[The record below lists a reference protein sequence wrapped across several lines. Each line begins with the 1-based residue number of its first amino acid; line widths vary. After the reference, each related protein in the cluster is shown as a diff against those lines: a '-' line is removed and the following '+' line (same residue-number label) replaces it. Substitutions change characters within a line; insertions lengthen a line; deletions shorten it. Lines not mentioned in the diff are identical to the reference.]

1 MLLVG
6 TGEYTTG
13 FGANSGKTDKAAGV
27 VALAMLDLRR
37 RGLVGGI
44 LMSGTSGAKFPAI
57 RAHMRRAIDEAYP
70 GSGFDS
76 ASIRTFPADGA
87 TDAAA
92 YRAALA
98 ALPRGSAVT
107 VFTPDDT
114 HFAIAMDCVRAGHH
128 VLVTKPVVMRLS
140 EHRELAA
147 AAAAAGVLVCVEVHK
162 RWDPIYADARDR
174 LRGLGDFS
182 YLSAFMSQ
190 PKLQLETFRAW
201 AGVSSDISYYL
212 NSHHVDFHEWV
223 MSGGRGRPLRVVGMG
238 ATGVAERQLGRP
250 CEDTISLHV
259 TWQNL
264 PSRTTGIA
272 SYTASWAAAPADV
285 HSQQRFHMMMHRGEA
300 AVDQAHRGYSVAA
313 DGASFASPNPLFMKY
328 TPDDRGRFAGQQAYG
343 YRSFEAFVSA
353 VQQVRIG
360 AASARDFDHVLA
372 SIHTTALTTA
382 ILEAGRRSL
391 DAGGTP
397 MAISYADDDSCEP
410 VDISPVGGS
419 SPSTSE
425 GRRA

>member
-1 MLLVG
+1 MSATTTAATAAAGSPPGPVAVLMVG

-13 FGANSGKTDKAAGV
+13 FGASSAKTDKAAGV

-37 RGLVGGI
+37 RGLVGE
-44 LMSGTSGAKFPAI
+44 LAMAGTSGGKFPAM

-70 GSGFDS
+70 GSGFD
-76 ASIRTFPADGA
+76 AGSIRTFPEDGA
-87 TDAAA
+87 TDAGA

-128 VLVTKPVVMRLS
+128 VLVTKPVVMRLA

-182 YLSAFMSQ
+182 FLSAFMSQ
-190 PKLQLETFRAW
+190 PKLQLETFRSW
-201 AGVSSDISYYL
+201 AGLSSDISYYL

-238 ATGVAERQLGRP
+238 ATGVAEKALGRK

-259 TWQNL
+259 HWQNL
-264 PSRTTGIA
+264 PSRTVGIA
-272 SYTASWAAAPADV
+272 SYTASWIAAPADV
-285 HSQQRFHMMMHRGEA
+285 HSQQRFHM
-300 AVDQAHRGYSVAA
+300 VS
-313 DGASFASPNPLFMKY
+313 GAGAKGAL
-328 TPDDRGRFAGQQAYG
+328 
-343 YRSFEAFVSA
+343 
-353 VQQVRIG
+353 
-360 AASARDFDHVLA
+360 AASGLRMQKC
-372 SIHTTALTTA
+372 
-382 ILEAGRRSL
+382 GRS
-391 DAGGTP
+391 
-397 MAISYADDDSCEP
+397 
-410 VDISPVGGS
+410 
-419 SPSTSE
+419 
-425 GRRA
+425 

>member
-1 MLLVG
+1 MPSFGGITRVATMASSSSSSSSSAPTASAASAPAAATGPGPVAVLMVG

-13 FGANSGKTDKAAGV
+13 FGASSAKTDKAAGV

-37 RGLVGGI
+37 RGLVGA
-44 LMSGTSGAKFPAI
+44 LSMAGTSSGKFPAL

-76 ASIRTFPADGA
+76 ASIGTFPADGA
-87 TDAAA
+87 PADPAA

-107 VFTPDDT
+107 VFTPDDS
-114 HFAIAMDCVRAGHH
+114 HFEITMDCVRAGHH
-128 VLVTKPVVMRLS
+128 VLVTKPAVMRLA
-140 EHRELAA
+140 EHRALAA

-182 YLSAFMSQ
+182 FLNAYMSQ
-190 PKLQLETFRAW
+190 PKLQLETFKSW

-238 ATGVAERQLGRP
+238 ATGVAEKQLGRP

-259 TWQNL
+259 HWENL
-264 PSRTTGIA
+264 PSRCVGIA
-272 SYTASWAAAPADV
+272 SYTASWIAAPADV
-285 HSQQRFHMMMHRGEA
+285 HSQQRFHM
-300 AVDQAHRGYSVAA
+300 VS
-313 DGASFASPNPLFMKY
+313 
-328 TPDDRGRFAGQQAYG
+328 GRTRA
-343 YRSFEAFVSA
+343 
-353 VQQVRIG
+353 IG
-360 AASARDFDHVLA
+360 ARCASDTHNCA
-372 SIHTTALTTA
+372 SL
-382 ILEAGRRSL
+382 S
-391 DAGGTP
+391 
-397 MAISYADDDSCEP
+397 
-410 VDISPVGGS
+410 
-419 SPSTSE
+419 
-425 GRRA
+425 